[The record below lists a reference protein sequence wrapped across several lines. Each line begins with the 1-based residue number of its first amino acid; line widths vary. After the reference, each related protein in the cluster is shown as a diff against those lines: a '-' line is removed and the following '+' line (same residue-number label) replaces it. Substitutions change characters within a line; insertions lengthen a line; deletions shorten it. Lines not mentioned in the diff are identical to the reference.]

1 MKRLVAALAISTA
14 AVALLILQLLPW
26 FVHHGEPAAFELLA
40 FSNGS
45 STPAASPYSQQETSP
60 VPHIIASASSN
71 QTIIYDNASLY
82 NLTAVALSNTSF
94 LNGFGASYYG
104 AFSVAPVPPPWAV
117 ALGGA
122 GVVLYGY
129 GLYLSLCR
137 GPLCRW
143 RRFKALRPL
152 SAAAVATSLAL
163 LYASPLYLALSI
175 PGAWGIAHYYRARR
189 RLAAWLSSTLT

>member
-1 MKRLVAALAISTA
+1 M
-14 AVALLILQLLPW
+14 
-26 FVHHGEPAAFELLA
+26 
-40 FSNGS
+40 
-45 STPAASPYSQQETSP
+45 
-60 VPHIIASASSN
+60 
-71 QTIIYDNASLY
+71 SLH
-82 NLTAVALSNTSF
+82 NRSAVALSNTSF
-94 LNGFGASYYG
+94 LNGFGAVYD
-104 AFSVAPVPPPWAV
+104 VAISAGKASVPPPWAV

-122 GVVLYGY
+122 GVALYGY

-163 LYASPLYLALSI
+163 LYVSPLYLVLSI

-189 RLAAWLSSTLT
+189 RLATWLSSTLT